1 MSDERTPPDLEEFL
15 RRYGGVYENSP
26 WVAETCYPQ
35 GRDLD
40 DPVRLADLFARCVDD
55 ADEDTRLALVRAHP
69 DLADRAAIAG
79 ERGAA
84 SRTEQESAGIDQ
96 CTPEE
101 FERFQELNRRYR
113 QKFGFPFVMAVRGST
128 REQILAAFEAR
139 LENTR
144 ATEFVNAMSEV
155 HKIARLRLAASRAAG
170 GSGAGDVAEAG
181 G

>member
-1 MSDERTPPDLEEFL
+1 MSDERTPPDLEEFV

-26 WVAETCYPQ
+26 WVAEACYPQ

-40 DPVRLADLFARCVDD
+40 DPVRLADIFARTVDD
-55 ADEDTRLALVRAHP
+55 ADEEARLALVRAHP

-84 SRTEQESAGIDQ
+84 SSTEQQSAGIDQ

-101 FERFQELNRRYR
+101 FARFRELNGRYKE
-113 QKFGFPFVMAVRGST
+113 KFGFPFVMAVRGST
-128 REQILAAFEAR
+128 RAQILAAFEAR

-155 HKIARLRLAASRAAG
+155 HKIARLRLAAARAGG
-170 GSGAGDVAEAG
+170 GSGSGEDAEAKR
-181 G
+181 